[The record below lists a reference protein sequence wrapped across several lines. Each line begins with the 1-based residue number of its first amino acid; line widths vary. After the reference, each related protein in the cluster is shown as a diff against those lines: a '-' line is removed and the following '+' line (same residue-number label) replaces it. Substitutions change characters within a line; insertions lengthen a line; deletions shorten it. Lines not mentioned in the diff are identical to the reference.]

1 MALWVDLRFCRTPF
15 CAMLVTKRM
24 TLPPSYATTPL
35 MFGFSRKSTGE
46 RFALDPFAMW
56 PNHGSRVAGLG
67 DDRQIPHDDVVFHT
81 AYLPFGAGW
90 LTFEIAF
97 DNLTATSGKLDLIVL
112 ELSNRRAGAAVV
124 KRQSVSMQT
133 IARGKTK
140 TSVSIRARDEASYAL
155 CGRIRD
161 DTDARA
167 SALHVFSDREKDD
180 SLLQRQVEE
189 ARTTI
194 FGPISEPSDDNP
206 LVVASTA
213 TLATPRSQMCTA
225 SQFDEP
231 DYARWLTRI
240 NRPMH
245 RHRKQWEHIFI
256 CRTFEVMGAYH
267 PHARA
272 LGFGCGMEPIPAA
285 IAAYDIFVTA
295 SDLPVGDERAENW
308 RHSAQLLVSLDDLRD
323 PDICPNDLFDQRVE
337 LQPIDM
343 TAIPDERRDYDMCW
357 SSCALE
363 HLGSIDAGLTF
374 IERSLDTLKPGGV
387 AVHTTELNLTSDTTT
402 VDSGGTVLFR
412 RRDIEGFARRLR
424 ALGHYVAPLTFD
436 MGDQPEDRHIDTPPY
451 TADNHLK
458 LALDRYV
465 STSFGLVI
473 RKSPQ
478 LAAGRRQ
485 GGQIESTTSM
495 TMSRCF
501 AHPGASQPGSRANC
515 AARRGE
521 SGRA

>member
-1 MALWVDLRFCRTPF
+1 
-15 CAMLVTKRM
+15 
-24 TLPPSYATTPL
+24 
-35 MFGFSRKSTGE
+35 MFGFSRKSTGD

-56 PNHGSRVAGLG
+56 PNHASRIGGLG
-67 DDRQIPHDDVVFHT
+67 YGTQRPHDNVAFHT
-81 AYLPFGAGW
+81 AYLAFGSGW
-90 LTFEIAF
+90 LTFEIEF
-97 DNLTATSGKLDLIVL
+97 DHLTATSGTLNLTIL
-112 ELSNRRAGAAVV
+112 ELSDRRASAAVV
-124 KRQSVSMQT
+124 KRMAVSMPKVAADT
-133 IARGKTK
+133 GTA
-140 TSVSIRARDEASYAL
+140 SVSITVRARDDTSYAV

-161 DTDARA
+161 ETDARA
-167 SALHVFSDREKDD
+167 SAIRIFTDREKDD
-180 SLLQRQVEE
+180 SLLERKVEQ

-194 FGPISEPSDDNP
+194 FAAVSPMEDTDP
-206 LVVASTA
+206 LVVATPA

-225 SQFDEP
+225 AQFDEP

-256 CRTFEVMGAYH
+256 CRSFEVMNALRS
-267 PHARA
+267 PARA

-308 RHSAQLLVSLDDLRD
+308 RYSAQLLVSHDDLRD
-323 PDICPNDLFDQRVE
+323 PAICPNDLFDQRVE

-343 TAIPDERRDYDMCW
+343 TAIPEERRGYDMCW

-412 RRDIEGFARRLR
+412 RRDIEGLARRLR

-436 MGDQPEDRHIDTPPY
+436 MGQQPEDRHIDTPPY
-451 TADNHLK
+451 TADSHLK

-473 RKSPQ
+473 RK
-478 LAAGRRQ
+478 AG
-485 GGQIESTTSM
+485 G
-495 TMSRCF
+495 
-501 AHPGASQPGSRANC
+501 
-515 AARRGE
+515 
-521 SGRA
+521 